1 MTLGERLKKARKD
14 MKLTQESVAAAIGIA
29 KTTYNGYERDFR
41 KPDVLT
47 VQKLAAIL
55 NVTGSY
61 IIGSEEDEAAAES
74 NQPSQPTDDQ
84 RQQLHKY
91 IDTLTDEEVRAM
103 CVVFRIGRA

>member
-14 MKLTQESVAAAIGIA
+14 MKLTQEAVAAAIGIA

-61 IIGSEEDEAAAES
+61 IIGSEEEVTTES
-74 NQPSQPTDDQ
+74 NQLCQPTDDQ
-84 RQQLHKY
+84 RRQLHEY

-103 CVVFRIGRA
+103 CVVFRIGRT

>member
-14 MKLTQESVAAAIGIA
+14 MKLTQEAVAAAIGIA

-61 IIGSEEDEAAAES
+61 IIGSEEEVTVES
-74 NQPSQPTDDQ
+74 NQSYQPTDDQ
-84 RQQLHKY
+84 RRQLHEY

-103 CVVFRIGRA
+103 CIIFKI